1 MAQCFNMGESKLSK
15 IDWIKAGFR
24 ALCYG
29 GIAAIRIEAIAREI
43 KTTKGSFYW
52 HFKDLAALKTAML
65 EFYKQKGTQDIIDA
79 ANMRKTPIEALMFV
93 VKSALNPPEDDVG
106 SIMAEAAIREWARF
120 DDLAKKNINEI
131 DEMRINFL
139 YENILA
145 LGYNNADAKA
155 RAQIL
160 YAAYLGF
167 IHLRA
172 TSSNVKGGLLT
183 AFAKSIIDEAKS
195 KNLF

>member
-1 MAQCFNMGESKLSK
+1 MGESKLSK
-15 IDWIKAGFR
+15 IDWIKAGYR
-24 ALCYG
+24 ALCNG
-29 GIAAIRIEAIAREI
+29 GIGAIRIEPIAREI

-52 HFKDLAALKTAML
+52 HFKDLAALKMAML

-79 ANMRKTPIEALMFV
+79 ANMRATPHDALMFV

-120 DDLAKKNINEI
+120 DEFAKKNINEI

-139 YENILA
+139 FENILA

-172 TSSNVKGGLLT
+172 TSSKVKGGLLT
-183 AFAKSIIDEAKS
+183 AFAKSIIDEAKN
-195 KNLF
+195 K